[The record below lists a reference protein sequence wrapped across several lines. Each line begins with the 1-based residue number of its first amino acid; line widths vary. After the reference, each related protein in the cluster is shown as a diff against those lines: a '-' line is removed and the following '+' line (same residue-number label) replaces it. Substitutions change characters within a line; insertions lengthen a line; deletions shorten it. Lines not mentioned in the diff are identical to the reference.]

1 MLRRKRE
8 FVFFLCLLC
17 FLAIWT
23 ASADEVLVKVSLDDI
38 KDPLKVEN
46 YNVRFQGRSFLLVQ
60 GDEDG
65 LAETFPSCAVLDSIN
80 PDTLYYLVRVGLTS
94 DYNILELEGL
104 GDVIFRFGDSAL
116 LRIDPSAE
124 PLLIALGLPLA
135 PLPESIRLY
144 PQQVYWTAPELKSKT
159 EAAADVE
166 IIAEVVNSVSAD
178 ELRETISELQE
189 NRDLDPPYITYRSR
203 FCLRVKNTDDPSD
216 DACDNAAEYIYNK
229 FKSYGL
235 DVEYDPF
242 PHEVLTQGHYEM
254 RSVVATLPGKGIDSR
269 RTYIISSH
277 YDSIASKSTN
287 WLIDWKTLPAPG
299 ADDNASGTAA
309 VLEAARVL
317 SQYDFEHTIK
327 FITFSGEELGLHGS
341 KHYTELAAE
350 NGEDIAGVLNFD
362 MIAYDPDQ
370 PDIDVITN
378 AASEWIADC
387 MLSVQ
392 RGYNIGPLTLKKI
405 INPDMVYSDH
415 APFWHNGWNAILG
428 IDNSD
433 FNSPEFY
440 PFMHTSEDT
449 IDKLDFDMASR
460 MVRIAAGTLASLAD
474 PMGGIPHPDLAVTED
489 DIFLSPAKPGRDQPV
504 QVTACIRN
512 LGKADAVQACAQ
524 VWLVEGVSNTP
535 RLITEEVFDVQ
546 AGASVQVSAS
556 LSFSEWGD
564 YEVLIKANP
573 DYEIFETNGQNNV
586 AGKAISIGSDS
597 LAMGKLML
605 YPNPMRSEKIRMS
618 YTLSK
623 DASSRMEIYDSLG
636 NLVYKKSF
644 FSGETGGKFGA
655 NNDLEW
661 DGTNLMG
668 ERVSA
673 GIYFC
678 YVIATDENGVTKN
691 VSRKFLVIK

>member
-1 MLRRKRE
+1 MLRKKCE
-8 FVFFLCLLC
+8 FIFSLCLLC
-17 FLAIWT
+17 FLVIWT

-38 KDPLKVEN
+38 REPLEVES

-65 LAETFPSCAVLDSIN
+65 LAEPFPSCVVLDRIS
-80 PDTLYYLVRVGLTS
+80 PDALYYLVRVGLTS
-94 DYNILELEGL
+94 EYILKLEGL
-104 GDVIFRFGDSAL
+104 GDVILRFGDSAL

-135 PLPESIRLY
+135 PLPESIKLY
-144 PQQVYWTAPELKSKT
+144 PQRGFWMAPELKSKA
-159 EAAADVE
+159 EAAADAE
-166 IIAEVVNSVSAD
+166 IIAEVVNSVSTD
-178 ELRETISELQE
+178 ELRETIYELQE
-189 NRDLDPPYITYRSR
+189 NRDLDPPYMAYRSR

-216 DACDNAAEYIYNK
+216 DACDNAAEYIYDK
-229 FKSYGL
+229 FRSYGL

-242 PHEVLTQGHYEM
+242 PHEVLTQGNYEM
-254 RSVVATLPGKGIDSR
+254 RNVVATLPGKGIDTR
-269 RTYIISSH
+269 RTYVISSH

-287 WLIDWKTLPAPG
+287 WLIDWKTMPAPG

-317 SQYDFEHTIK
+317 SQYDFEYAIK

-341 KHYTELAAE
+341 KHYTKLAAE

-370 PDIDVITN
+370 PDIDVISN
-378 AASEWIADC
+378 AASEWIADH
-387 MLSVQ
+387 MISIQ
-392 RGYNIGPLTLKKI
+392 RKHNIGPLTLNKI
-405 INPDMVYSDH
+405 INPEMVYSDH
-415 APFWHNGWNAILG
+415 GPFWHNGWNAILG

-433 FNSPEFY
+433 FDSPEFY
-440 PFMHTSEDT
+440 PFVHTTEDT
-449 IDKLDFDMASR
+449 VDKLDFGMSSR
-460 MVRIAAGTLASLAD
+460 MVQVAVGTLASLAD
-474 PMGGIPHPDLAVTED
+474 PVGGMPHPDLAVVED
-489 DIFLSPAKPGRDQPV
+489 DILLSPANPGRGQPV
-504 QVTACIRN
+504 QMIAHIHN
-512 LGKADAVQACAQ
+512 LGKADAMQARAQ
-524 VWLVEGVSNTP
+524 VWVVEQVSSTP
-535 RLITEEVFDVQ
+535 RLVAEETFDVQ
-546 AGASVQVSAS
+546 AGASAQISAS

-573 DYEIFETNGQNNV
+573 GYEIFETNGQNNV
-586 AGKAISIGSDS
+586 AGKTISIGSDS

-605 YPNPMRSEKIRMS
+605 YPNPMHSDKIKIS

-636 NLVYKKSF
+636 ILVYKKSF
-644 FSGETGGKFGA
+644 FSGEPGGKFGA

-661 DGTNLMG
+661 EGVNLSG

>member
-1 MLRRKRE
+1 MSRRKCE
-8 FVFFLCLLC
+8 FVFSLCLLC
-17 FLAIWT
+17 FLTIWT

-38 KDPLKVEN
+38 KEPLEVGS
-46 YNVRFQGRSFLLVQ
+46 YSVRFQGKSFLLVQ

-65 LAETFPSCAVLDSIN
+65 LAEMFASCIVLDSIS
-80 PDTLYYLVRVGLTS
+80 PDALYYLVRVGRTNE
-94 DYNILELEGL
+94 YILQLEGL
-104 GDVIFRFGDSAL
+104 GRMILRLGDSAL
-116 LRIDPSAE
+116 LRIDPPAE

-144 PQQVYWTAPELKSKT
+144 PQRGYWMAPELKSKA

-178 ELRETISELQE
+178 ELRETIYELQE
-189 NRDLDPPYITYRSR
+189 NRDLDPPYMAYRSR
-203 FCLRVKNTDDPSD
+203 FCLRVENTDDPSD
-216 DACDNAAEYIYNK
+216 DACDNAAEYIYDK
-229 FKSYGL
+229 FRSYGL

-242 PHEVLTQGHYEM
+242 PHEVLTQGNYEM
-254 RSVVATLPGKGIDSR
+254 RSVVATLPGKGVDSR
-269 RTYIISSH
+269 RTYIICSH

-309 VLEAARVL
+309 VLEAARIL

-341 KHYTELAAE
+341 KHYTKLAAE

-370 PDIDVITN
+370 PDIDVISN
-378 AASEWIADC
+378 AASEWIADS

-392 RGYNIGPLTLKKI
+392 RRYNIGPLTLKKI
-405 INPDMVYSDH
+405 IDPEMVYSDH
-415 APFWHNGWNAILG
+415 APFWQNGWNAILG

-433 FNSPEFY
+433 FDSPEFY
-440 PFMHTSEDT
+440 PFMHTAEDT
-449 IDKLDFDMASR
+449 IDKLDFDMSSR
-460 MVRIAAGTLASLAD
+460 MVQIAVGTLASQAD
-474 PMGGIPHPDLAVTED
+474 PIGGMPHPDLAVTED
-489 DIFLSPAKPGRDQPV
+489 DIFLSPAKPGRGQPV
-504 QVTACIRN
+504 QVIARIHN
-512 LGKADAVQACAQ
+512 LGVADAVGARAQ
-524 VWLVEGVSNTP
+524 VWLVERVSGVP
-535 RLITEEVFDVQ
+535 RLVTEETFDVQ
-546 AGASVQVSAS
+546 AGASAQISAS

-573 DYEIFETNGQNNV
+573 GCEIFETNGQNNV
-586 AGKAISIGSDS
+586 AGKSIRIGSDS
-597 LAMGKLML
+597 LAMGALML
-605 YPNPMRSEKIRMS
+605 YPNPMRSDKIRMS

-623 DASSRMEIYDSLG
+623 DASSRMGIYDSLG

-655 NNDLEW
+655 NNSLEW
-661 DGTNLMG
+661 DGTNLSG

-691 VSRKFLVIK
+691 VSRKFLVIR

>member
-1 MLRRKRE
+1 MLRRKCE
-8 FVFFLCLLC
+8 FIFSLCLLC
-17 FLAIWT
+17 FLTIWT

-38 KDPLKVEN
+38 KEPLEVES
-46 YNVRFQGRSFLLVQ
+46 YNVRFQGKSFLLMQ
-60 GDEDG
+60 GYEEH
-65 LAETFPSCAVLDSIN
+65 LAGILLSYVVLDRIS
-80 PDTLYYLVRVGLTS
+80 PDALYYLVRVGRTS
-94 DYNILELEGL
+94 DYILQLDGL
-104 GDVIFRFGDSAL
+104 GDVILRFGDSVL
-116 LRIDPSAE
+116 LRIHPPAE

-135 PLPESIRLY
+135 PLPESIKLY
-144 PQQVYWTAPELKSKT
+144 PQRGFWMAPELKSKA
-159 EAAADVE
+159 EAAADAE
-166 IIAEVVNSVSAD
+166 IIAEVVNSVSTD
-178 ELRETISELQE
+178 ELREIIYELQE

-216 DACDNAAEYIYNK
+216 DACDNAAEYIYDK
-229 FKSYGL
+229 FRSYGL

-242 PHEVLTQGHYEM
+242 PHEVITQGNYEM
-254 RSVVATLPGKGIDSR
+254 RSVVATLPGKGIDTR
-269 RTYIISSH
+269 RTYVICSH

-287 WLIDWKTLPAPG
+287 WLVDWKTLPAPG

-309 VLEAARVL
+309 VLEAARIL

-341 KHYTELAAE
+341 KHYTNLAAE

-362 MIAYDPDQ
+362 MIAYDPNQ
-370 PDIDVITN
+370 PDIDVISN
-378 AASEWIADC
+378 AASEWIADH
-387 MLSVQ
+387 MLSIQ
-392 RGYNIGPLTLKKI
+392 RKYNIGPLTLNKI
-405 INPDMVYSDH
+405 INPEMVYSDH
-415 APFWHNGWNAILG
+415 APFWQNGWNAILG

-433 FNSPEFY
+433 FDSPEFY
-440 PFMHTSEDT
+440 PFMHTTEDT
-449 IDKLDFDMASR
+449 VDKLDFGMSSR
-460 MVRIAAGTLASLAD
+460 MVQVAVGTLASLAD
-474 PMGGIPHPDLAVTED
+474 PVGGMPHPDLAVAED
-489 DIFLSPAKPGRDQPV
+489 DIFLSPAKPGRGQPV
-504 QVTACIRN
+504 QVIAHIHN
-512 LGKADAVQACAQ
+512 LGKADAVQARAQ
-524 VWLVEGVSNTP
+524 VWVVERVSSTP
-535 RLITEEVFDVQ
+535 RLVAEETFDVQ
-546 AGASVQVSAS
+546 AGASAQISAS
-556 LSFSEWGD
+556 LNFSEWGD

-605 YPNPMRSEKIRMS
+605 YPNPMRSDKIKIS

-636 NLVYKKSF
+636 ILVYKKSF

-655 NNDLEW
+655 NNSLEW
-661 DGTNLMG
+661 DGTDLSG

-678 YVIATDENGVTKN
+678 YVIATDESGVAKN